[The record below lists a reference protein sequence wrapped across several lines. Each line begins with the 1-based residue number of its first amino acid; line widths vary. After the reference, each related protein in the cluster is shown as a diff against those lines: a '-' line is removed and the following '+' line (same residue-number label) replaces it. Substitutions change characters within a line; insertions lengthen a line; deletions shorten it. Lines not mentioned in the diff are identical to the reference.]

1 MLHLGTLIGVV
12 HAGSYRPG
20 YFSQDDGLLLQLV
33 ADRVALAI
41 TQSRLYEAEREA
53 RRDAE
58 TAYAQV
64 SFLARASELLG
75 SSLEYESTLER
86 LAQLAVPALADEVL
100 IDMVA
105 EEGA

>member
-1 MLHLGTLIGVV
+1 
-12 HAGSYRPG
+12 
-20 YFSQDDGLLLQLV
+20 
-33 ADRVALAI
+33 
-41 TQSRLYEAEREA
+41 
-53 RRDAE
+53 
-58 TAYAQV
+58 V

-105 EEGA
+105 E